1 MRSTLG
7 FESPFFAPRA
17 GFFFFF
23 FAVGLRAAARV
34 GTEGTET
41 CQTRGTARGDDR
53 SSPTKRII
61 ARGERNLKSVR
72 AV

>member
-1 MRSTLG
+1 LG

-23 FAVGLRAAARV
+23 FAVGLRAAARA
-34 GTEGTET
+34 GTEGTGT
-41 CQTRGTARGDDR
+41 CQTRGATIGHPRRRGL
-53 SSPTKRII
+53 I